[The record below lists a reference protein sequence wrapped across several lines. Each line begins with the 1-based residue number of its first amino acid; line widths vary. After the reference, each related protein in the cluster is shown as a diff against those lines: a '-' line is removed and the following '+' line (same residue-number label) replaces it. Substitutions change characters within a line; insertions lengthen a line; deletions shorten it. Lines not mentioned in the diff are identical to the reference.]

1 MNTRKIIDYKII
13 DAYETIKWIK
23 IGWQPLGGPFYH
35 EPTIRQMSQT
45 LQAIVYYEE
54 SPQNE
59 QLSQDIQK
67 GNETLS

>member
-13 DAYETIKWIK
+13 DAYETTNWINL
-23 IGWQPLGGPFYH
+23 GWQPLGGPCYH
-35 EPTIRQMSQT
+35 EPTIRQSSQT
-45 LQAIVYYEE
+45 LQAVVYYEE

-59 QLSQDIQK
+59 QLPQDIQK